1 MKEILKKLSAVQ
13 SALKAPKNQYNSFGG
28 YNYRSCEDIL
38 EAVKPLLR
46 EQSLTMV
53 ITDSIQNAANRYYIV
68 ANVTLYDNESGE
80 SISNTGI
87 AREAEN
93 RKGSDESQITG
104 AASSYARKYALNGL
118 FLIDDTRDAD
128 TNEFKQ
134 QQANAPEPQ
143 APPPVICPKC
153 GKQMK
158 AVKKKTGEIVEP
170 ATILES
176 CGGMCADCYKAAKGD
191 KK

>member
-28 YNYRSCEDIL
+28 FNYRSCEDIL

-80 SISNTGI
+80 SITNTGI

-134 QQANAPEPQ
+134 QQANAPEP
-143 APPPVICPKC
+143 APAPAVICPKC
-153 GKQMK
+153 GKQIK

-170 ATILES
+170 VKILES